1 MKKNH
6 KFPYL
11 IGAVILAWI
20 ATFLFM
26 FFIFNDWGS
35 RGQFGD
41 MFGALNVLFSGFAFA
56 ALYFTISL
64 QQKQLIRQD
73 EQLELQREDLRLQRS
88 EMAASRGEL
97 ARQADAQ
104 DGLTRAT
111 VAQIRVASINAEIEA
126 MKLWIDTPKRVEAIS
141 QIQESAK
148 KLDELAANLE
158 KLNK

>member
-1 MKKNH
+1 MKQNH
-6 KFPYL
+6 QFRYL
-11 IGAVILAWI
+11 IGTVILAWI

-64 QQKQLIRQD
+64 QQKQLKQQG
-73 EQLELQREDLRLQRS
+73 EQIELQRQDLRLQRE

-97 ARQADAQ
+97 ARQANAQ
-104 DGLTRAT
+104 DALTRAT
-111 VAQIRVASINAEIEA
+111 VAQVRVASFNAEIEA
-126 MKLWIDTPKRVEAIS
+126 HKLWIDTPNRLNVHNS
-141 QIQESAK
+141 IQKTAAK
-148 KLDELAANLE
+148 LAELAQKLE
-158 KLNK
+158 QDK